1 MNLKIFGIVL
11 LAAGIVSLIISVFA
25 FISIESDLSIIL
37 LALSILAN
45 VAGISIISFAP
56 SKKK

>member
-1 MNLKIFGIVL
+1 MNIKIFGGVL

-25 FISIESDLSIIL
+25 LISIESDMSIVL

-45 VAGISIISFAP
+45 VAGISILSLAP

>member
-11 LAAGIVSLIISVFA
+11 LAAGIVSLIICVFA

>member
-1 MNLKIFGIVL
+1 MNIKIFGGVL

-25 FISIESDLSIIL
+25 LISIESDMSIVL

-45 VAGISIISFAP
+45 VAGISILRLAP
-56 SKKK
+56 SQKK